1 MPPPPSYAY
10 DFSKPNQPMQVSL
23 TQSTL
28 AISYLSIGNHT
39 SKLSNIVEAYSD
51 HGIINIHGLL
61 FVPVGIKYI
70 AGCM

>member
-1 MPPPPSYAY
+1 
-10 DFSKPNQPMQVSL
+10 MQVSL

-28 AISYLSIGNHT
+28 AISYLSIGKHT
-39 SKLSNIVEAYSD
+39 SKQNDTVKAYSH

-70 AGCM
+70 ADCM